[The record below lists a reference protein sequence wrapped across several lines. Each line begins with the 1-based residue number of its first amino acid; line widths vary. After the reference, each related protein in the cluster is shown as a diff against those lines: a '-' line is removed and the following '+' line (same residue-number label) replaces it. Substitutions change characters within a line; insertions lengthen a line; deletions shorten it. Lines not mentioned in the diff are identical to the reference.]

1 MVHLKLVKQE
11 IEAEKPASVEA
22 QVISVKFKK
31 GCYRHIQIPKTL
43 AELADVILWSFDF
56 ASDHAHAFFMDNV
69 AWSHADSYFLS
80 FVSDDVEERY
90 TENVYLDIL
99 SVKQKF
105 KFIFD
110 FGDEWRFEC
119 QVLRE
124 IEIEDE
130 EAYLVC
136 LIGTPPEQY
145 PDYDG
150 FDGEEWQ
157 SGQLRNKK

>member
-1 MVHLKLVKQE
+1 MVHLKLIKNE
-11 IEAEKPASVEA
+11 IEAEKPASVPA
-22 QVISVKFKK
+22 WVISVKLRT
-31 GCYRHIQIPKTL
+31 GCYRHIQIPKTETL

-56 ASDHAHAFFMDNV
+56 INDHAHAFFMDNV
-69 AWSHADSYFLS
+69 VWSDVDSYFH
-80 FVSDDVEERY
+80 
-90 TENVYLDIL
+90 LDIL

-124 IEIEDE
+124 IEAEDE
-130 EAYLVC
+130 EAYIVREV
-136 LIGTPPEQY
+136 GTPPEQY

-150 FDGEEWQ
+150 FDDEEW
-157 SGQLRNKK
+157 

>member
-1 MVHLKLVKQE
+1 MVHLKLIKNE
-11 IEAEKPASVEA
+11 IEAEKQAPVEA
-22 QVISVKFKK
+22 WIISVKFRK
-31 GCYRHIQIPKTL
+31 GCYRHIQIPKTKTL

-56 ASDHAHAFFMDNV
+56 ENDHAHAFFMDNV

-80 FVSDDVEERY
+80 FVIDDVEERY

-110 FGDEWRFEC
+110 FGDEWCFEC

-124 IEIEDE
+124 IAAEDE
-130 EAYLVC
+130 ESYIVREV
-136 LIGTPPEQY
+136 GTPPEQY
-145 PDYDG
+145 PDYDS
-150 FDGEEWQ
+150 FDDEEW
-157 SGQLRNKK
+157 

>member
-1 MVHLKLVKQE
+1 M
-11 IEAEKPASVEA
+11 
-22 QVISVKFKK
+22 
-31 GCYRHIQIPKTL
+31 
-43 AELADVILWSFDF
+43 ILWSFDF
-56 ASDHAHAFFMDNV
+56 ANDHAHAFFMDNV

-99 SVKQKF
+99 SVKQTF

-124 IEIEDE
+124 IEAEDE
-130 EAYLVC
+130 EAYLVRSV
-136 LIGTPPEQY
+136 GTPPEQY

-150 FDGEEWQ
+150 FDYEEW
-157 SGQLRNKK
+157 

>member
-1 MVHLKLVKQE
+1 MVHLKLIKNE
-11 IEAEKPASVEA
+11 IEAEKPASVSA
-22 QVISVKFKK
+22 WVISVKLRT
-31 GCYRHIQIPKTL
+31 GCYRHIQIPKTETL

-56 ASDHAHAFFMDNV
+56 VNDHAHAFFMDNV
-69 AWSHADSYFLS
+69 VWSDVDSYFVS
-80 FVSDDVEERY
+80 FVSDDGEERY

-124 IEIEDE
+124 IEAEDE
-130 EAYLVC
+130 EAYIVREV
-136 LIGTPPEQY
+136 GTPPEQY

-150 FDGEEWQ
+150 FDDEEWQ
-157 SGQLRNKK
+157 N

>member
-22 QVISVKFKK
+22 WIISVKFKK
-31 GCYRHIQIPKTL
+31 GCYRHIQIPKTKTL
-43 AELADVILWSFDF
+43 A
-56 ASDHAHAFFMDNV
+56 DNV

-90 TENVYLDIL
+90 TENVYLDTL

-124 IEIEDE
+124 IEAEDE
-130 EAYLVC
+130 EAYLVRSV
-136 LIGTPPEQY
+136 GTPPEQY

-150 FDGEEWQ
+150 FDYEEW
-157 SGQLRNKK
+157 

>member
-1 MVHLKLVKQE
+1 M
-11 IEAEKPASVEA
+11 
-22 QVISVKFKK
+22 
-31 GCYRHIQIPKTL
+31 
-43 AELADVILWSFDF
+43 ILWSFDF

-69 AWSHADSYFLS
+69 AWSHADSHFLS
-80 FVSDDVEERY
+80 FVSDDGEERY

-124 IEIEDE
+124 IETEDE
-130 EAYLVC
+130 EAYLVREV
-136 LIGTPPEQY
+136 GTPPEQY
-145 PDYDG
+145 PDYDS
-150 FDGEEWQ
+150 FDDEEW
-157 SGQLRNKK
+157 

>member
-1 MVHLKLVKQE
+1 M
-11 IEAEKPASVEA
+11 
-22 QVISVKFKK
+22 
-31 GCYRHIQIPKTL
+31 
-43 AELADVILWSFDF
+43 ILWSFDF
-56 ASDHAHAFFMDNV
+56 ASDHAHAFSMDNV

-90 TENVYLDIL
+90 TENIYLDIL
-99 SVKQKF
+99 SIKQKF

-124 IEIEDE
+124 IETEDE
-130 EAYLVC
+130 EAYLVRSV
-136 LIGTPPEQY
+136 GTPPEQY

-150 FDGEEWQ
+150 FDYEEW
-157 SGQLRNKK
+157 

>member
-1 MVHLKLVKQE
+1 MPKT
-11 IEAEKPASVEA
+11 
-22 QVISVKFKK
+22 
-31 GCYRHIQIPKTL
+31 KTL

-56 ASDHAHAFFMDNV
+56 VNDHAHAFFMDNV
-69 AWSHADSYFLS
+69 EWSHADSYFLS
-80 FVSDDVEERY
+80 FVSDDVEECY
-90 TENVYLDIL
+90 TENVYLDSL

-124 IEIEDE
+124 IETEDE
-130 EAYLVC
+130 EAYLVRSV
-136 LIGTPPEQY
+136 GTSLEQY

-150 FDGEEWQ
+150 FDYEEW
-157 SGQLRNKK
+157 

>member
-1 MVHLKLVKQE
+1 MVHLKLIKNE
-11 IEAEKPASVEA
+11 IEAEQQVPVEA
-22 QVISVKFKK
+22 WIISVKFKK
-31 GCYRHIQIPKTL
+31 GCYRHIQIPKTEAL

-56 ASDHAHAFFMDNV
+56 ENDHAHAFFMDDLF
-69 AWSHADSYFLS
+69 WSDADSYFLS
-80 FVSDDVEERY
+80 FVSDDGEERY

-124 IEIEDE
+124 IDTEDE
-130 EAYLVC
+130 EAYLVREV
-136 LIGTPPEQY
+136 GTPPEQY
-145 PDYDG
+145 PDYDS
-150 FDGEEWQ
+150 FDDEEW
-157 SGQLRNKK
+157 

>member
-1 MVHLKLVKQE
+1 MLQLKLVKQE
-11 IEAEKPASVEA
+11 IEAEKQAPVEA
-22 QVISVKFKK
+22 WIISVKFKK
-31 GCYRHIQIPKTL
+31 GCYRHIQIPKTETL

-56 ASDHAHAFFMDNV
+56 ENDHAHAFFMDNLF
-69 AWSHADSYFLS
+69 WSDADSYFLS
-80 FVSDDVEERY
+80 FVSDDGEERY

-124 IEIEDE
+124 IDTEDE
-130 EAYLVC
+130 EAYLVREV
-136 LIGTPPEQY
+136 GTPPEQY
-145 PDYDG
+145 PDYDS
-150 FDGEEWQ
+150 FEDEEW
-157 SGQLRNKK
+157 

>member
-11 IEAEKPASVEA
+11 IEAEKQAPVEA
-22 QVISVKFKK
+22 WIISVKFKK
-31 GCYRHIQIPKTL
+31 GCYRHIQIPKTETL

-56 ASDHAHAFFMDNV
+56 ENDHAHAFFMDNLF
-69 AWSHADSYFLS
+69 WSDADSY
-80 FVSDDVEERY
+80 DGEERY

-124 IEIEDE
+124 IDTEDE
-130 EAYLVC
+130 EAYLVREV
-136 LIGTPPEQY
+136 GTPPEQY
-145 PDYDG
+145 PDYDS
-150 FDGEEWQ
+150 FDDEEW
-157 SGQLRNKK
+157 

>member
-1 MVHLKLVKQE
+1 MMVHLKLVKQE
-11 IEAEKPASVEA
+11 IEAEKPAPVPA
-22 QVISVKFKK
+22 WVISVKLKT
-31 GCYRHIQIPKTL
+31 GCYRHIQIPKKDTL
-43 AELADVILWSFDF
+43 VVLADVILWSFDF
-56 ASDHAHAFFMDNV
+56 ENDHAHAFFMDNV

-80 FVSDDVEERY
+80 FVSDDGEERY

-124 IEIEDE
+124 IAAEDE
-130 EAYLVC
+130 EAYIVREV
-136 LIGTPPEQY
+136 GTPPEQY
-145 PDYDG
+145 PDYDS
-150 FDGEEWQ
+150 FDNEEW
-157 SGQLRNKK
+157 

>member
-11 IEAEKPASVEA
+11 IEAEKQAPVEA
-22 QVISVKFKK
+22 WIISVKFKK
-31 GCYRHIQIPKTL
+31 GCYRHIQIPKTETL

-56 ASDHAHAFFMDNV
+56 ENDHAHAFFMDNLF
-69 AWSHADSYFLS
+69 WSDADSYFLS
-80 FVSDDVEERY
+80 FVSDDGEERY

-124 IEIEDE
+124 IEAEDE
-130 EAYLVC
+130 GAYLVREV
-136 LIGTPPEQY
+136 GTPPEQY
-145 PDYDG
+145 PDYDS
-150 FDGEEWQ
+150 FDDEEW
-157 SGQLRNKK
+157 

>member
-1 MVHLKLVKQE
+1 MVHLKLSKNE
-11 IEAEKPASVEA
+11 IEAEKQAPVEA
-22 QVISVKFKK
+22 WIISVKFRK
-31 GCYRHIQIPKTL
+31 GCYRHIQIPKTKTL

-56 ASDHAHAFFMDNV
+56 ENDHAHAFFMDNV

-110 FGDEWRFEC
+110 FGDEWCFEC

-124 IEIEDE
+124 IAAEDE
-130 EAYLVC
+130 EAYIVREV
-136 LIGTPPEQY
+136 GTPPEQY
-145 PDYDG
+145 PDYDS
-150 FDGEEWQ
+150 FDDEEW
-157 SGQLRNKK
+157 

>member
-22 QVISVKFKK
+22 WIISVKFKK
-31 GCYRHIQIPKTL
+31 GCYRHIQIPKTKTL

-56 ASDHAHAFFMDNV
+56 VNDHAHAFFMDNV

-80 FVSDDVEERY
+80 FVSDHVEERY

-124 IEIEDE
+124 IVAEDE
-130 EAYLVC
+130 EAYIVRSV
-136 LIGTPPEQY
+136 GTPPEQY

-150 FDGEEWQ
+150 FDNEEW
-157 SGQLRNKK
+157 

>member
-1 MVHLKLVKQE
+1 MMVHLKLVKQE
-11 IEAEKPASVEA
+11 IEAEKPAPVPA
-22 QVISVKFKK
+22 WVISVTLKT
-31 GCYRHIQIPKTL
+31 GCYRHIQIPKKDTL
-43 AELADVILWSFDF
+43 VVLADVILWSFDF
-56 ASDHAHAFFMDNV
+56 ENDHAHAFFMDNV

-80 FVSDDVEERY
+80 FVSDDGEERY

-124 IEIEDE
+124 IAAEDE
-130 EAYLVC
+130 EAYIVREV
-136 LIGTPPEQY
+136 GTPPEQY
-145 PDYDG
+145 PDYDS
-150 FDGEEWQ
+150 FDNEEW
-157 SGQLRNKK
+157 

>member
-1 MVHLKLVKQE
+1 MVHLKLIKNE
-11 IEAEKPASVEA
+11 IGAEKSAPVEA
-22 QVISVKFKK
+22 WIISVKFRK
-31 GCYRHIQIPKTL
+31 GCYRHIQIPKTKTL

-56 ASDHAHAFFMDNV
+56 ENDHAHAFFMDNV

-110 FGDEWRFEC
+110 FGDEWCFEC

-124 IEIEDE
+124 IAAEDE
-130 EAYLVC
+130 EAYIVREV
-136 LIGTPPEQY
+136 GTPPEQY
-145 PDYDG
+145 PDYDS
-150 FDGEEWQ
+150 FDDEEW
-157 SGQLRNKK
+157 

>member
-1 MVHLKLVKQE
+1 MVHLKLIKNE
-11 IEAEKPASVEA
+11 IGAEKSAPVEA
-22 QVISVKFKK
+22 WIISVKFRK
-31 GCYRHIQIPKTL
+31 GCYRHIQIPKTKTL

-56 ASDHAHAFFMDNV
+56 ENDHAHAFFMDNLF
-69 AWSHADSYFLS
+69 WSDADSYFLS

-110 FGDEWRFEC
+110 FGDEWCFEC

-124 IEIEDE
+124 IATEDE
-130 EAYLVC
+130 EAYIVREV
-136 LIGTPPEQY
+136 GTPPEQY
-145 PDYDG
+145 PDYDS
-150 FDGEEWQ
+150 FDDEEW
-157 SGQLRNKK
+157 